1 MNFIQTENLNLRV
14 PSKENLPQWTEW
26 INSQF
31 LRQTVRS
38 TLTPK
43 TLDMQ
48 WKWIENKLLDDKRI
62 ILEICDKENL
72 FLGIVSLS
80 EIDYF
85 TRSAQISTISPI
97 KKNKVNQ
104 YCVYEARIALI
115 NYAFHELSLNKIWAE
130 TLYPKNK
137 SYMLKNMCIGFEVE
151 GLKHDYY
158 FYNNKPQMGLSYFIN
173 PSIFKKKRIFTS
185 NLDRLISKKNINS
198 NLKKL
203 NNIIDFLQ
211 VR

>member
-97 KKNKVNQ
+97 KKIK
-104 YCVYEARIALI
+104 
-115 NYAFHELSLNKIWAE
+115 
-130 TLYPKNK
+130 
-137 SYMLKNMCIGFEVE
+137 
-151 GLKHDYY
+151 
-158 FYNNKPQMGLSYFIN
+158 
-173 PSIFKKKRIFTS
+173 
-185 NLDRLISKKNINS
+185 LISIVYMK
-198 NLKKL
+198 
-203 NNIIDFLQ
+203 Q
-211 VR
+211 G